1 MVKSRRSKSQVRTRR
16 SSRKSR
22 GVRKSS
28 SRRSQSRKQ
37 KGGSGKR
44 KLNAF
49 FKKMM
54 DAKKSNASQF
64 SYNNNT
70 YVRKQNAR
78 GMVFYAKK

>member
-1 MVKSRRSKSQVRTRR
+1 MVATKRRSNRRNASRR
-16 SSRKSR
+16 SSRKTHYA
-22 GVRKSS
+22 RKQ
-28 SRRSQSRKQ
+28 RQSRKQ

-54 DAKKSNASQF
+54 DAKKSNASHF

-78 GMVFYAKK
+78 GMVFYTKE